1 MSKEEAEEDR
11 SEVLEW
17 FTVGRKIPELIGKLP
32 SGEKIKGGPY
42 RPIQLLIFGLIF
54 VGGHM
59 SMPWWSGVGGG
70 GFYGIGVRYLIVL
83 GAAVGVG
90 FAARQIPLTMINPLL
105 VLDGGVRQTFRGAN
119 VRWAG
124 HPVALPRQPRQAQGF
139 RVVVQPAP
147 TPPAAPV
154 VVAPPEEQ
162 RADQAPAR
170 SLRSSESK
178 MSVLLQEKR

>member
-1 MSKEEAEEDR
+1 
-11 SEVLEW
+11 
-17 FTVGRKIPELIGKLP
+17 
-32 SGEKIKGGPY
+32 
-42 RPIQLLIFGLIF
+42 
-54 VGGHM
+54 M
-59 SMPWWSGVGGG
+59 SMPWWSAVGGR

-105 VLDGGVRQTFRGAN
+105 VLDGGVRQTLRGSN

-124 HPVALPRQPRQAQGF
+124 HPVTLPRQRQAQGF
-139 RVVVQPAP
+139 RVVVQP

-154 VVAPPEEQ
+154 VAAPPEEQ
-162 RADQAPAR
+162 RADQGPTRPLA
-170 SLRSSESK
+170 SSESK